1 MSEPQMAQCQ
11 SMHTVGFNSAN
22 LTTDA
27 VLHEVGEESAGNAI
41 LHETE
46 SAGKEKGRRR
56 GKGQIQEKK
65 ERERTRNGKG
75 KDKER
80 KGKGKVTE
88 RREERRGEERRGEER
103 RGEERR
109 GTMKDTKGKEGK
121 REAVLVFACRVLFL
135 GWEKKSFGMRHL

>member
-41 LHETE
+41 LHEAE

-75 KDKER
+75 KELWDAPSIDF
-80 KGKGKVTE
+80 T
-88 RREERRGEERRGEER
+88 
-103 RGEERR
+103 
-109 GTMKDTKGKEGK
+109 
-121 REAVLVFACRVLFL
+121 ALVFVMFNDFFATVFCA
-135 GWEKKSFGMRHL
+135 S

>member
-41 LHETE
+41 LHEAE

-56 GKGQIQEKK
+56 GKDKSRKEK
-65 ERERTRNGKG
+65 GKG

-80 KGKGKVTE
+80 KGKG
-88 RREERRGEERRGEER
+88 
-103 RGEERR
+103 
-109 GTMKDTKGKEGK
+109 
-121 REAVLVFACRVLFL
+121 AL
-135 GWEKKSFGMRHL
+135 GCAIYRFYSPSFRDV